1 MESKIS
7 SNLLVVEDELGPRE
21 SLRLILK
28 PYYNVVTVENGSA
41 AIQVVQ
47 QMEFDVITLDLKMPG
62 MSGMSALKE
71 IRKFN
76 SDAMV
81 IIITGFGTLPSAI
94 EAIRYDVFDY
104 IPKPFNVHEIV
115 SIIDKS
121 IQWKKLHLTVKELFG
136 NLYDQN
142 PSNQGLANPDIP
154 LQNRLRRIDHSISDS
169 KRSSNHQSFL
179 DFANALAYTLKEQD
193 PYTLGHLDR
202 VCTYSELIS
211 MQLPF
216 STKERDELQIASFL
230 HDIGKIGISNRLIN
244 KKDTLTPTDQVI
256 VKQHAKKSVDIL
268 APLNLSSNI
277 LSFIQHHHEHF
288 DGTGYPDGLKG
299 NEIPLGARI
308 IAISDSYDSM
318 ISNRPYR
325 KPLPKEEAKNELLRF
340 AKKQFDPDLV
350 SIFLNI
356 LEDIEE
362 VFRGRDLSKGL
373 YRFEE
378 NFSHIQNSIFMKN
391 VDLPKA

>member
-1 MESKIS
+1 MENKIS

-28 PYYNVVTVENGSA
+28 PYYNVVTVENGYA
-41 AIQVVQ
+41 AIQMVQ
-47 QMEFDVITLDLKMPG
+47 QKEFDVITLDLKMPG
-62 MSGMSALKE
+62 MSGMTTLKE

-76 SDAMV
+76 SDAVV
-81 IIITGFGTLPSAI
+81 IIITGFGTLPSAT

-104 IPKPFNVHEIV
+104 IPKPFNVQEIV
-115 SIIDKS
+115 SIIEKS

-136 NLYDQN
+136 NLYDQT
-142 PSNQGLANPDIP
+142 PSKKTMIDPDIS
-154 LQNRLRRIDHSISDS
+154 LQNRPGGIDDTRWNY
-169 KRSSNHQSFL
+169 KRNSNHQSFL
-179 DFANALAYTLKEQD
+179 EFAKALAYTLKEQD

-202 VCTYSELIS
+202 VCTYSELVS
-211 MQLPF
+211 KQLPF
-216 STKERDELQIASFL
+216 SAKERGELQIASFL

-256 VKQHAKKSVDIL
+256 VKQHATKSVDIL
-268 APLNLSSNI
+268 APLNLSPNI

-299 NEIPLGARI
+299 NQIPLGARI

-318 ISNRPYR
+318 ITNRPYR
-325 KPLPKEEAKNELLRF
+325 KPLPKEEARNELLRY
-340 AKKQFDPDLV
+340 ARKQFDPDLV
-350 SIFLNI
+350 SIFLDI
-356 LEDIEE
+356 SEDIEE
-362 VFRGRDLSKGL
+362 VFGVRDLTKVP

-378 NFSHIQNSIFMKN
+378 NFYHIQNSIFMKN
-391 VDLPKA
+391 TDLPNA